1 MKTTIHTFVLIV
13 SVSLLAACAGPRTG
27 YPSQAPADRGVVYHD
42 RAYCERCGTVESVER
57 VRVADDGIGLGAV
70 IGAVVGAAAGNQ
82 VGDGSGQKAA
92 TAAGAVGGAIAGHQI
107 QKRNRDTQPAYRF
120 VVELDDGR
128 MATITQ
134 EDSYGISFGD
144 RVRLVDEEIVPA

>member
-1 MKTTIHTFVLIV
+1 MMITRSILIATSAV
-13 SVSLLAACAGPRTG
+13 LLAACAGPRTS
-27 YPSQAPADRGVVYHD
+27 YPSRAPADRGVVYHD
-42 RAYCERCGTVESVER
+42 RNYCERCGTVESVER
-57 VRVADDGIGLGAV
+57 VRIADDGIGIGAV

-107 QKRNRDTQPAYRF
+107 QKRNRESRSAYRF

-128 MATITQ
+128 VATVTQ
-134 EDSYGISFGD
+134 EDSYGISYGD
-144 RVRLVDEEIVPA
+144 RVRIIDDEIVPA